1 LVWTRHTSSGSD
13 ERLADLRLESNRFF
27 AQITIRAP
35 AQLRSG
41 IMKLIAIQAP
51 TSSKDAALL
60 ASART
65 GSPETSPDPMVGS
78 AINST
83 KSNRPIFLPYR
94 IGDIDVVIGCA
105 RLLPANDL
113 TMLSPGRLDA
123 HPS

>member
-1 LVWTRHTSSGSD
+1 LVWTRHTSSGSA

-60 ASART
+60 GQIYHLRARVVADRLAWNV
-65 GSPETSPDPMVGS
+65 SR
-78 AINST
+78 
-83 KSNRPIFLPYR
+83 SNGRERDQFDEIEPTYIL
-94 IGDIDVVIGCA
+94 A
-105 RLLPANDL
+105 
-113 TMLSPGRLDA
+113 LSDRGY
-123 HPS
+123 